1 MIILDTDMLIWV
13 LRKNKEIK
21 NKLIKATEQTDGSL
35 YITPIQIT
43 EIYAGMKESEE
54 EITERFLDSFN
65 IILIDAPISKLAGR
79 FINQYR
85 KSHSVEIADAI
96 IAASAAINNF
106 KLWTLN
112 KKHYPMVE
120 KDNFYE

>member
-1 MIILDTDMLIWV
+1 MLIWV

-79 FINQYR
+79 
-85 KSHSVEIADAI
+85 
-96 IAASAAINNF
+96 
-106 KLWTLN
+106 
-112 KKHYPMVE
+112 
-120 KDNFYE
+120 

>member
-1 MIILDTDMLIWV
+1 MLIWV

-54 EITERFLDSFN
+54 EITERFLDS
-65 IILIDAPISKLAGR
+65 
-79 FINQYR
+79 
-85 KSHSVEIADAI
+85 
-96 IAASAAINNF
+96 
-106 KLWTLN
+106 
-112 KKHYPMVE
+112 
-120 KDNFYE
+120 